1 MGKLSVFL
9 FLSIL
14 LSCSANPIGMFDFT
28 NRNVSRCTPNVNY
41 LHRRNSTASEFAA
54 AILKEA
60 PNRLLP
66 EKITICETI
75 YVDLEDCDRYYP
87 TWAFANESGKIN
99 LSINVDASYDY
110 YSTEKGDKLTFYV
123 ETEKK
128 RNPKDLRWSSGYLL
142 GILQLS
148 I

>member
-99 LSINVDASYDY
+99 LSMNVNAYVDY
-110 YSTEKGDKLTFYV
+110 FNTEKDGLRFRV

-128 RNPKDLRWSSGYLL
+128 QNPKDLRYSSDYSL
-142 GILQLS
+142 GRLQLS